1 MLCIFFTATNHL
13 RATQGKLMKHISRL
27 AVIAA
32 LLSLSAKAA
41 PFMAVGDGAEL
52 FVTAGLSVAADDNVF
67 LDSANEQDDTIISF
81 TPGVDLVFGKGSAT
95 TGNVYYREEIRRYS
109 DNDNQD
115 GEFSNVGFRSST
127 NAGSGKFDIN
137 GSYAQIAQND
147 NDIRAAGIIVRR
159 DVTNLGASAEFDVT
173 GKTSLAVGTTFLSTK
188 YDVATYRDS
197 DVWSLP
203 VDLYYEATE
212 KLDWSVGYRY
222 RTTDQDG
229 AARDFKDHF
238 VNIGARGEFSPKL
251 TGQVRVGY
259 LTRKIDG
266 GGDESDLGLDSSFD
280 YAATEKTSLRLF
292 LSNDYGNSG
301 TGDSTKT
308 LRWGGSVNTNFT
320 EQWFASASLSLSS
333 AEYPTRDDDFLDTS
347 VTVGYKYN
355 QFVNFTASVAMRD
368 NDSTAATAK
377 FDNTV
382 FQFGANIR
390 Y

>member
-1 MLCIFFTATNHL
+1 MLCIFFTATNHTW
-13 RATQGKLMKHISRL
+13 AIQGKLMKHTARL
-27 AVIAA
+27 AAIAA

-52 FVTAGLSVAADDNVF
+52 FVTAGLSVAADDNIY
-67 LDSANEQDDTIISF
+67 LDTANEKDDTIISF
-81 TPGVDLVFGKGSAT
+81 TPGVDLVFGKGSTT

-115 GEFSNVGFRSST
+115 GEFSNVGFQSST
-127 NAGSGKFDIN
+127 DTGSAKFNFN

-159 DVTNLGASAEFDVT
+159 DATNLGANAEFDVT
-173 GKTSLAVGTTFLSTK
+173 AKTSVGVGATFVGTE
-188 YDVATYRDS
+188 YDVASYRNS

-212 KLDWSVGYRY
+212 KLDWSLGYRY
-222 RTTDQDG
+222 RSTEQDG
-229 AARDFKDHF
+229 AASDFKDHF
-238 VNIGARGEFSPKL
+238 VNLGARGEFSPKL
-251 TGQVRVGY
+251 SGQVRVGY
-259 LTRKIDG
+259 STRKVDG
-266 GGDESDLGLDSSFD
+266 GGDESDLGLDSSFNF
-280 YAATEKTSLRLF
+280 AATEKTSLRIF
-292 LSNDYGNSG
+292 VSNDYGNSG

-320 EQWFASASLSLSS
+320 EQWFASASLSISS
-333 AEYPTRDDDFLDTS
+333 AEYPTRDDDFFDGS
-347 VTVGYKYN
+347 VSVGYKYN
-355 QFVNFTASVAMRD
+355 QFVNFSASVAMRE
-368 NDSTAATAK
+368 NDSTSAAAK

-382 FQFGANIR
+382 FNFGANIR